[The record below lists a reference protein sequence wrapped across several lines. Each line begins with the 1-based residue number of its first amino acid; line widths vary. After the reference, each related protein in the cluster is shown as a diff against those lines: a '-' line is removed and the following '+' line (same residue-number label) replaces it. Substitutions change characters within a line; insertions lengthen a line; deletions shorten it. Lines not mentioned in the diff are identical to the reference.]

1 MLGRRCLPRVSR
13 AVLGPR
19 WGPPGGRAAGA
30 RAGRSQAGPSAQAPL
45 AVVSVVLPEALPA
58 GTGLGAPWGAAA
70 GPSRIPGPR
79 VCPWRVPSVS
89 AALLP
94 TGSRGSGTE
103 KPLAGARCQV
113 MSSNL
118 SGTPVPWAS
127 SPKTRREWLRGA
139 GWG

>member
-70 GPSRIPGPR
+70 GPSRVPRPGSPC
-79 VCPWRVPSVS
+79 VSV
-89 AALLP
+89 A
-94 TGSRGSGTE
+94 G
-103 KPLAGARCQV
+103 PLRLC
-113 MSSNL
+113 
-118 SGTPVPWAS
+118 S
-127 SPKTRREWLRGA
+127 SPADGLQRQRY
-139 GWG
+139 

>member
-19 WGPPGGRAAGA
+19 WGPPRGRAAGA

-58 GTGLGAPWGAAA
+58 GTVLGAPWGAAA
-70 GPSRIPGPR
+70 GPSRVPGPR

-118 SGTPVPWAS
+118 SGTPERAS
-127 SPKTRREWLRGA
+127 SPKTWREWLRGA

>member
-58 GTGLGAPWGAAA
+58 GTGLG
-70 GPSRIPGPR
+70 GP
-79 VCPWRVPSVS
+79 V
-89 AALLP
+89 
-94 TGSRGSGTE
+94 GSRGRALPRPGSPCVSVAG
-103 KPLAGARCQV
+103 PLRLC
-113 MSSNL
+113 
-118 SGTPVPWAS
+118 S
-127 SPKTRREWLRGA
+127 SPADGLQRQRY
-139 GWG
+139 